1 MAMDAQRREELAARI
16 KELRGLR
23 TQQAIADRVGVTL
36 RAYQA
41 WEAGGGI
48 TWENIEALAKAFGVS
63 EDYLLYGEVGDRLRA
78 GTQLERIEAKLDA
91 LLTHHGLDL
100 DDLGALTAP
109 HHGSVSELPADER
122 AARAVER
129 PAPRTPAPRRAA
141 RRGQADDRSDTPD
154 R

>member
-1 MAMDAQRREELAARI
+1 MARDAQRREELAARI

-23 TQQAIADRVGVTL
+23 TQQSIADRVGVTM

-48 TWENIEALAKAFGVS
+48 TWENIEALAKVFGVS
-63 EDYLLYGEVGDRLRA
+63 EDYLLSGEVGDRLRA

-91 LLTHHGLDL
+91 LLAHHGLDL
-100 DDLGALTAP
+100 DALTAP

-122 AARAVER
+122 AAHAVER
-129 PAPRTPAPRRAA
+129 PAPRTPAPRRGA
-141 RRGQADDRSDTPD
+141 RKGPADDHSGTPD

>member
-23 TQQAIADRVGVTL
+23 TQQAIADRVGVTM

-48 TWENIEALAKAFGVS
+48 TWENIEALAKVFGVS

-91 LLTHHGLDL
+91 LLAHHGLDL
-100 DDLGALTAP
+100 SEALTAP
-109 HHGSVSELPADER
+109 HHGSLSEVPADER

-141 RRGQADDRSDTPD
+141 RKGRAGGRSDTPG